1 MRTSKWVIG
10 AYTFIVLIG
19 VIAALPNMFTPAQLA
34 ALPSWLPKQQITLG
48 LDLQGGS
55 HLVLEV
61 DANALKTD
69 RLRSLL
75 DDARG
80 ALRNERIA
88 TQSARVVGDAVVLT
102 ITDDT
107 QRTKALDILQ
117 KLAVPVSATGFGGGT
132 ADIEV
137 TSAQNQ
143 ITMKLTEAGLRD
155 RLDAALQQSLEIVRQ
170 RVDQVGVAEPTIQRV
185 GSDRMLVQLPG
196 LQDPTRL
203 RELLGSTAKMEF
215 HMVANNVEQGQPLP
229 PGVSMLP
236 DAKTSQQYPI
246 EDRVALS
253 GERLTDA
260 RAGFDQR
267 TQEPIVSFRFDS
279 VGARQFAEIT
289 QANVGRPFAIV
300 LDGKVLSAP
309 VIREPITGGSGQ
321 ISGSFTVEDTTVLS
335 ALLRAG
341 ALPAPLTVIEER
353 TVGPDL
359 GGDIIRMGVY
369 TGIAGFLLVVIFIV
383 ALYGAWGM
391 IANFALLLHLVL
403 TIGALAMIG
412 ATLTLPGIAGI
423 ILGIGFGVDA
433 NILINERIREET
445 KKGMSAFAALD
456 HGFKRAY
463 STIVDANVTSLIAT
477 SLLFMFGSGPVRGFA
492 ITMMLGTIISM
503 FTAVAIVRVIMAS
516 VVRRRKMKTI
526 SIEPLIR
533 FFPDKTSINF
543 MNARYFGILVSV
555 LLSLASIVLFIK
567 PGLNY
572 GIDFKGGIQVEIT
585 TSQPADLAALRS
597 TLGELN
603 LGEIALQNIG
613 GDSNVLIRVQRQE
626 GGETAQTAAV
636 NEVKAAVQKLDPGVK
651 FERTEVVGPKVSGE
665 LARSGVLAVV
675 LAAIAM
681 LAYIWWRF
689 EWNFAIG
696 AIATLI
702 LDTTKTVGFFAL
714 MGLDFNLTAIAAL
727 LTIIGYSVNDKV
739 VVYDRM
745 RENLRLY
752 KKMPLR
758 EVIDMSINQVFAR
771 CIYTSVAILLSM
783 LPMAIWGGSAVENFA
798 IPMVFGVIVA
808 TTSSIFIAAP
818 ILLFLGDWWKRK
830 HPDRDVSAGKAVAAK
845 G

>member
-1 MRTSKWVIG
+1 MRTPRWVVVTYVILILAG
-10 AYTFIVLIG
+10 VL
-19 VIAALPNMFTPAQLA
+19 AALPNMFTPQQLA
-34 ALPSWLPKQQITLG
+34 ALPSWVPKQQITLG

-61 DANALKTD
+61 DAAALKTD

-75 DDARG
+75 DDVRNT
-80 ALRNERIA
+80 LRKERIDSR
-88 TQSARVVGDAVVLT
+88 SARISSGVITVNIDNPDQLAKAQEVLGGMATT
-102 ITDDT
+102 IGISGQKD
-107 QRTKALDILQ
+107 LD
-117 KLAVPVSATGFGGGT
+117 
-132 ADIEV
+132 V
-137 TSAQNQ
+137 TTEGNLVKIA
-143 ITMKLTEAGLRD
+143 LTEAGLND

-185 GSDRMLVQLPG
+185 GSNRMLVQLPG

-203 RELLGSTAKMEF
+203 RQLLGSTAKMTF
-215 HMVANNVEQGQPLP
+215 HLLANTANGEPVPR
-229 PGVSMLP
+229 GVTMLP
-236 DAKTSQQYPI
+236 DAKSGAQYPV
-246 EDRVALS
+246 EDRIALD
-253 GERLTDA
+253 GEHLTDA
-260 RAGFDQR
+260 RASFDQR
-267 TQEPIVSFRFDS
+267 THEPLVTFRFDS
-279 VGARQFAEIT
+279 IGARKFAEIT
-289 QANVGRPFAIV
+289 SANVGRPFAIV

-321 ISGSFTVEDTTVLS
+321 ISGSFTVEETSTLS

-359 GGDIIRMGVY
+359 GGDVIKMGIY
-369 TGIAGFLLVVIFIV
+369 TGIAGFAAVVLFMV
-383 ALYGAWGM
+383 ALYGSWGM

-403 TIGALAMIG
+403 TFGLLNIIG

-433 NILINERIREET
+433 NILINERIREEA
-445 KKGMSAFAALD
+445 KKGLSAFAALD
-456 HGFKRAY
+456 NGFKRAY

-477 SLLFMFGSGPVRGFA
+477 SLLFMFGSGPVKGFA
-492 ITMMLGTIISM
+492 ITMFLGTCLSM
-503 FTAVAIVRVIMAS
+503 FTAVSVTRILMAS
-516 VVRRRKMKTI
+516 VVRRKKLKTI
-526 SIEPLIR
+526 TIEPLLR
-533 FFPDKTSINF
+533 FFPDKTSIAF
-543 MNARYFGILVSV
+543 MKGRYLGIGMSIF
-555 LLSLASIVLFIK
+555 LSLASVILFIK

-585 TSQPADLAALRS
+585 TSQPADLAVLRS
-597 TLGELN
+597 TLGEIGV
-603 LGEIALQNIG
+603 GEVTLQQVG
-613 GDSNVLIRVQRQE
+613 GADNDVLIRVQRQD
-626 GGETAQTAAV
+626 GGEQAQTKAV
-636 NEVKAAVQKLDPGVK
+636 DAVKQAVLKLDPAVK
-651 FERTEVVGPKVSGE
+651 FDKTDVVGPKVSGE
-665 LARSGVLAVV
+665 LAQSGVLAVV
-675 LAAIAM
+675 LAAVAM

-702 LDTTKTVGFFAL
+702 LDTTKMVGFFAL
-714 MGLDFNLTAIAAL
+714 FQLDFNLTAIAAL

-783 LPMAIWGGSAVENFA
+783 APMAIWGGSAVENFA
-798 IPMVFGVIVA
+798 VPMVFGVIVA

-818 ILLFLGDWWKRK
+818 ILLLLGDWWKHR
-830 HPDRDVSAGKAVAAK
+830 HQREEAAASGSLVKA
-845 G
+845 